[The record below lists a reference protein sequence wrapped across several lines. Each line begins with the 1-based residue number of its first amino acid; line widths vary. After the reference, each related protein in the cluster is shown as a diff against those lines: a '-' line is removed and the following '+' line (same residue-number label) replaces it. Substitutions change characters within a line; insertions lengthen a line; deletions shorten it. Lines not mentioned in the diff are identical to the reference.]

1 MAGRVTVGVDFIANF
16 DGSKLSSQFK
26 SAMNGFKVPKDLFD
40 VSSNIKQLQNALKTM
55 KLPSSMS
62 ASFTT
67 QFNSLEKE
75 LLHYQ
80 DLLNRPVKTRADVSA
95 LEKSSNKIHQLFN
108 NIITDIG
115 KINSTKIKSN
125 VDSSKLQ
132 EYQSRLKELKQEM
145 ASIGKE
151 GLSKAFSDTK
161 NIDFYGGI
169 SKSKKANDLKTSIE
183 NAVKV
188 GDIDTAKQKVL
199 ELEKVLNNLKAFK
212 GNRDGVSKFKDDLI
226 STLDSIKSKSSGAR
240 EGINEV
246 SGAIK
251 NLKQQGKLSVAEQLK
266 TITEGANV
274 SSEAVDKL
282 ASSYNNVA
290 QNTYSKVQ
298 QVSDL
303 KNQVQYFFG
312 LQNQVFLFR
321 RAVRDTIDTV
331 KELDA
336 SMTET
341 AVVTDFSV
349 SDMWAQLPE
358 YTAAANELGST
369 INDVYKANTLYFQ
382 QGLDSEQAMGLGI
395 ETLKMARIAGMDA
408 AKATDLMTAAL
419 RGFNMELNQTSAQR
433 VNDVYSKLA
442 AITASDTQEIGTA
455 VSKTASLASSAGMD
469 LEQTSALLAQ
479 VVETTREP
487 PETAGT
493 ALKTIIARFGEL
505 KELYTQGQLTGEDE
519 NGEEIVVNRVDKA
532 LQTAGIS
539 LKDFIAGNKG
549 LGEVFV
555 ELSKRWGGLSTAQQ
569 RYIATQAAGARQQS
583 RFIAMLQD
591 TERLQYLLDEAYSA
605 NGASAIQFEKTQES
619 VEAKTNKLKNAWDEF
634 TMGFMNE
641 KILKGGI
648 DAFRVGLS
656 AINDIIESIS
666 EKIKA
671 VFGDGIG
678 GIAKGALTFGTGFA
692 SLGIAGKAI
701 NSLLGG
707 LGGMITPGDS
717 FLKGLKGGFVGG
729 KDQEII
735 NAINSFHSDYSG
747 NVRAKGN
754 LSKTNEEYR
763 DFTRDNYVKK
773 NEELRGL
780 LKSGESRL
788 ASRYGETAFSTTTFD
803 AKKVMDSVSEVP
815 PFYQN
820 LLMKNNPGIARAME
834 RDFKE
839 GFSKLDLSDAEKA
852 LALKYQKGFK
862 EEFKKDEATFQ
873 DYIGKSFAPSK
884 AVESYGA
891 ELGGRIYKSSVK
903 SFVDKYGKEEA
914 SRKVKD
920 RAEQKG
926 IKRSKALNQLLDE
939 EALNKQV
946 QMKGVDNLA
955 QKFSKVG
962 SAVSSAGVS
971 VNQFGVSLQAMGFEK
986 AGAAAQRFGNI
997 IMGLGP
1003 AISSLGQIPEL
1014 FAKANPMALAF
1025 GGIATIA
1032 GAAVLGIKKYQSNV
1046 RKEAEDIQKNYERI
1060 SKSATENIDKI
1071 NSIKIDFSTLAKG
1084 VDEYGN
1090 NLTLNDT
1097 QYKDYIEDVEK
1108 LTQMAPELIKGYNA
1122 EGKAIIDKS
1131 KAIEI
1136 ATKAQEKNLAAAQE
1150 EYTRPE
1156 SMDTMI
1162 QGIQYEKKF
1171 KKHKTRVSGNAPTG
1185 QSMRGFGTKEN
1196 SLSGVFLTKEVDNLK
1211 EALKS
1216 ADIEIKNDQTKL
1228 INDLAGREISL
1239 YNPSP
1244 EDLKFIS
1251 EHSKDIQNKIE
1262 AANTDMTESQRKQ
1275 VNKSL
1280 SNLTKGW
1287 TDIQNEVQPLMQQTY
1302 QFLSSKGLDT
1312 ESGAIGKQFATGF
1325 KNGIESI
1332 SLKAVTEQWS
1342 GEKLQKVATDLGT
1355 RFSTLGGEG
1364 SRFSEILD
1372 EVKEKQEEFNNYA
1385 GDFGAVGKYKEEVR
1399 GLSDELRAM
1408 ASSMNDGTAAGAALA
1423 ESFNY
1428 QADQIDNY
1436 AKDTQYSLSSAL
1448 NTLEDEFESAKGAYD
1463 NFSESIKSGDYYTA
1477 AEGFNKMYDEVMD
1490 GIDDI
1495 GKGSQTFWKA
1505 AGEYLDQ
1512 GLLKERDLSKA
1523 KAQMKEIHSWFE
1535 QGEAGVNNWAASLRK
1550 DNVQKAL
1557 DKVGKGHIINID
1569 DQGNLKLNITQ
1580 DGDLEAVAK
1589 ATGASVNAFAAGL
1602 DKARQHVDIEFA
1614 DYKAMRAA
1622 IAQDK
1627 RSIFGEGSTT
1637 EKGKLYYKKDLFEAE
1652 AEQAYGWDQKEI
1664 KRKEKQLREKQNV
1677 DLIDL
1682 KEIRKNDSEQKK
1694 IFSEFTKAGNI
1705 SGKTSLTES
1714 VGALIEGG
1722 FTDPKELRDFLSDK
1736 RLYGEDLDQ
1745 KDVNNAIEEFNAN
1758 KEVSPVVSDIK
1769 SDTAGILSAVQSML
1783 VSNGIFSED
1792 AKNRYEKE
1800 FSSEKAQSFIDQY
1813 NKTKPGSEAQ
1823 AASYGEIK
1831 NEINRANSELSLLKE
1846 GKKEA
1851 KGANKERY
1859 EEAIKSLEG
1868 YTKKLTEA
1876 TSNFD
1881 EKENDVYKS
1890 IGEIFKG
1897 KDNGQLSSKD
1907 IDDQQTIRDNS
1918 LDFYKA
1924 LHNTD
1929 LSKGAASL
1937 QQLIGKFDLGETA
1950 AKDLRDA
1957 FVSINEADLENLTIG
1972 QLGTL
1977 LTNLGANSKEVEKLQ
1992 KKLLGLNQIDLTK
2005 LKKGIKDVTGGGKKA
2020 PTKKQVANANAIQ
2033 YVSKEGGTKESKKQ
2047 ASDYL
2052 KEQGITGKAA
2062 EKTIKLGVKLSKL
2075 KGEDKEK
2082 LQEEIDNTIKKGE
2095 KKGIK
2100 IPINGDT
2107 SNVNKDLKKTEK
2119 IKKKLKKG
2127 VNFLVS
2133 ALTGNADQKMDKTG
2147 KKKKKLKSPV
2157 DFAINAI
2164 DNASSTVD
2172 SALKSANQLDGKS
2185 FAFSIKASLAG
2196 ASAAALKLLGLKTG
2210 RRNDYSTST
2219 SLPSFDSAATGKGN
2233 KKIPKAKKGTFT
2245 SLTGE
2250 EGYEVAWF
2258 PSEERSTILG
2268 LGGPEIVDLPRDAVV
2283 YNHEQSKKIV
2293 KGNKKR
2299 PELGSMANRDKNIAQ
2314 ADLGKM
2320 GLPSGGGKRRR
2331 NSGSS
2336 SGTNSGTNSGNNKG
2350 NKKSNSKNKGKFEDV
2365 LTVWQK
2371 ISGKVSVWWDNTL
2384 RKVEAAT
2391 RRFTKAYD
2399 KFTKYISSP
2408 VATASDALKR
2418 AADAAKKGAQAVSF
2432 NIDAYKRADSE
2443 LKEFDLGKKT
2453 KNQTDINK
2461 FIKLK
2466 NKKKK
2471 SKKDK
2476 KTYNSLKKKL
2486 KKKGFINKKG
2496 KLTKKGKRARQVGEN
2511 WQTISY
2517 ERKGTTYQGKG
2528 KKGKKYAKMYA
2539 NFKRGK
2545 KKSKNRKALKKAG
2558 IINKKGKLTKKGKG
2572 LIKTKKVSKTKNEK
2586 VDFSKYVKFDKQSG
2600 SYVLDEKAINKL
2612 AKKKK
2617 NKKKAEAIREK
2628 ANEYIEDKQSKR
2640 NEAEDNLQEIRE
2652 QFQSTGDE
2660 IYETFYSWK
2669 KELDEIQIISK
2680 AIANTQTKINIAS
2693 SKTDHILN
2701 NLLVGFT
2708 KDISKSATDLI
2719 ETYAK
2724 NQALLDTKIYQ
2735 AQQSRAAIREKEEKD
2750 YSTSDEQKAV
2760 DAATAEYNRITKELG
2775 NINTKS
2781 LTTEELEKIA
2791 ADQSFL
2797 EKIITQQT
2805 ALRKKEAAESEL
2817 KIQKAV
2823 KAIAQRSQGT
2833 NEEYVYKIDLN
2844 KLESLGKSGDYTVD
2858 QLQEIESRI
2867 NGLMDSSSD
2876 YLSTLSDE
2884 ESAQNEKLDF
2894 LVKIRQ
2900 ELSDSS
2906 QTLAQALIDRDQRQI
2921 DKLTK
2926 INDTIKNQTSKI
2938 LDDVKKSLDQKRQQE
2953 NNQKTEK
2960 DISDKQRRLAYL
2972 QNDTAGGHQV
2982 EIAQLRK
2989 EIEDS
2994 QKNYQQSI
3002 EDQTLQNI
3010 QTQNEKAAE
3019 QRERQISLLQT
3030 QLEYNKEI
3038 KLYAQEVDKMIKA
3051 SYSTEETEE
3060 KAAEKKAALDK
3071 MTELFKESLLD
3082 GKQQTDI
3089 TTKTAEGT
3097 AGQEVTKLAA
3107 DAAAVYDPNYKK
3119 QVEQQAAEEKQKA
3132 DAAAAAKAAED
3143 KAKTDKTIQT
3153 AAAAAAQAAIDAVTK
3168 AQAEEKAKAE
3178 ADRQRAAA
3186 EAAERQRA
3194 AEAAKRDK
3202 VLNTI
3207 AMLKSYN
3214 PKNPTNV
3221 AKNPGVQ
3228 ALLKKQAGKKVA
3240 VGSYD
3245 GRIDKDGN
3253 IVWHK
3258 GNGDIAKFHPD
3269 TGKVETI
3276 KYNES
3281 AFLKHAGLTKSGN
3294 KYKQTNTPG
3303 WPNTWEE
3310 VIEAL
3315 KKKGVKLY
3323 KDYKQAGGYASFK
3336 TGGLANYTG
3345 PAWLDG
3351 TKTKPELVLNA
3362 QDTRNFIALKDTL
3375 SSLQGRSFT
3384 NQSNGDLNFDIDINV
3399 EKIDNDY
3406 DVKKVAS
3413 MVKQEIVKSANYRN
3427 VNIVRNMK

>member
-1 MAGRVTVGVDFIANF
+1 MAGRVTVGIDFIANF

-80 DLLNRPVKTRADVSA
+80 DLLNRPVKTKADVSA

-212 GNRDGVSKFKDDLI
+212 GNRDGVTKFKDDLI
-226 STLDSIKSKSSGAR
+226 STLDSIESKSSGAR

-321 RAVRDTIDTV
+321 RAVRDTINTV

-539 LKDFIAGNKG
+539 LKEFVAGNKG

-555 ELSKRWGGLSTAQQ
+555 ELSKKWGGLSTAQQ

-666 EKIKA
+666 EKVKF

-692 SLGIAGKAI
+692 SLGVAGKAI

-763 DFTRDNYVKK
+763 DFTRDDYINK
-773 NEELRGL
+773 NKELRGL
-780 LKSGESRL
+780 LKKEPKIKSKGVGVDSI
-788 ASRYGETAFSTTTFD
+788 TTFNT
-803 AKKVMDSVSEVP
+803 KEMMDSVNKVP

-820 LLMKNNPGIARAME
+820 LLMKNNPGIAQAME

-852 LALKYQKGFK
+852 LASEHQKGFK
-862 EEFKKDEATFQ
+862 EQFKKGEATFQ

-884 AVESYGA
+884 AVENYGA

-914 SRKVKD
+914 SKKVKD
-920 RAEQKG
+920 LAEQKG

-1003 AISSLGQIPEL
+1003 AINSLGQIPEL

-1136 ATKAQEKNLAAAQE
+1136 ATKAQEKNLETAQK
-1150 EYTRPE
+1150 EYTSPE

-1171 KKHKTRVSGNAPTG
+1171 KKHKTKVSGNAPIG
-1185 QSMRGFGTKEN
+1185 QSMRGFGTKED
-1196 SLSGVFLTKEVDNLK
+1196 SSAGVFLTKEVDGLRN
-1211 EALKS
+1211 ALKA
-1216 ADIEIKNDQTKL
+1216 ADVEIKNNQTKL

-1251 EHSKDIQNKIE
+1251 EHSRDIQNKIE

-1275 VNKSL
+1275 INKSF

-1372 EVKEKQEEFNNYA
+1372 EVKEKQEEFGNYA
-1385 GDFGAVGKYKEEVR
+1385 GDFGAVEKYKEEVR
-1399 GLSDELRAM
+1399 GLSDELRGM
-1408 ASSMNDGTAAGAALA
+1408 ALSMNDGSVAGSALA

-1428 QADQIDNY
+1428 QADQIDSY
-1436 AKDTQYSLSSAL
+1436 ATEMQYSLSSAL
-1448 NTLEDEFESAKGAYD
+1448 NTLEDEFESAKGVYD
-1463 NFSESIKSGDYYTA
+1463 NFTESIKSGDYYTA

-1490 GIDDI
+1490 GVDNI

-1505 AGEYLDQ
+1505 AAEYVDQ
-1512 GLLKERDLSKA
+1512 GLVKERNLSKT
-1523 KAQMKEIHSWFE
+1523 KAQMKEVHSWFE
-1535 QGEAGVNNWAASLRK
+1535 EGEAGVNNFAASLRK
-1550 DNVQKAL
+1550 DSVQKAL
-1557 DKVGKGHIINID
+1557 DKAGRGHIIDIGED
-1569 DQGNLKLNITQ
+1569 GNLSLNVTK
-1580 DGDLEAVAK
+1580 DGDLEALAK
-1589 ATGASVNAFAAGL
+1589 ALGTSVNGLSAAL
-1602 DKARQHVDIEFA
+1602 DKSRQFIDLDIA
-1614 DYKAMRAA
+1614 DYKSMRAA
-1622 IAQDK
+1622 IAQDE
-1627 RSIFGEGSTT
+1627 RTLFGEGSTT

-1652 AEQAYGWDQKEI
+1652 AEQAYGGDTKKIKEAERNL
-1664 KRKEKQLREKQNV
+1664 KNV

-1682 KEIRKNDSEQKK
+1682 KEIRKNNQEQRK
-1694 IFSEFTKAGNI
+1694 IFSEFTKAANI
-1705 SGKTSLTES
+1705 SNKTSLTES
-1714 VGALIEGG
+1714 VGALTKMG
-1722 FTDPKELRDFLSDK
+1722 FTDPKEIKDFLSDK

-1745 KDVNNAIEEFNAN
+1745 KEINSAIEEFNAN
-1758 KEVSPVVSDIK
+1758 KDVPPLVSDIK
-1769 SDTAGILSAVQSML
+1769 SDTAGILSAAQSML

-1792 AKNRYEKE
+1792 AKDRYEKE
-1800 FSSEKAQSFIDQY
+1800 FSPEKAQSFIDQY

-1876 TSNFD
+1876 TSNFN

-1897 KDNGQLSSKD
+1897 KEDRQLSTKD
-1907 IDDQQTIRDNS
+1907 VADQQTIKNNS

-1957 FVSINEADLENLTIG
+1957 FVSINEADLENLTVG

-1992 KKLLGLNQIDLTK
+1992 EKLLGLNQIDLTK

-2062 EKTIKLGVKLSKL
+2062 KKTIELGIKLSKL

-2258 PSEERSTILG
+2258 PSQERSTILG

-2283 YNHEQSKKIV
+2283 YNHDQSKKIV

-2299 PELGSMANRDKNIAQ
+2299 PELGSMAYSNGVTNTAKS
-2314 ADLGKM
+2314 DLGKM
-2320 GLPSGGGKRRR
+2320 GLPSGGGGGKRR
-2331 NSGSS
+2331 NSRGS

-2408 VATASDALKR
+2408 VATASDALKN

-2486 KKKGFINKKG
+2486 KKKGLVNKKG

-2511 WQTISY
+2511 WQSISY

-2572 LIKTKKVSKTKNEK
+2572 LVKTKKVSKTKNEK
-2586 VDFSKYVKFDKQSG
+2586 VDFSKYVKLDKQSG
-2600 SYVLDEKAINKL
+2600 SYVLDEKAINKV
-2612 AKKKK
+2612 AKK
-2617 NKKKAEAIREK
+2617 NKKKAEAIRDK

-2652 QFQSTGDE
+2652 QFQSAGDE
-2660 IYETFYSWK
+2660 IYENFYNWK

-2680 AIANTQTKINIAS
+2680 AIANTQTKISIAS

-2724 NQALLDTKIYQ
+2724 NEALLDTKIYQ
-2735 AQQSRAAIREKEEKD
+2735 SQQNRAAIRKKEEED
-2750 YSTSDEQKAV
+2750 YSISDEQKAV
-2760 DAATAEYNRITKELG
+2760 DDANAEYNRITKELG

-2781 LTTEELEKIA
+2781 LTTEELEKMA

-2797 EKIITQQT
+2797 EKITAQQT

-2823 KAIAQRSQGT
+2823 KAIAQRDQGT

-2876 YLSTLSDE
+2876 YLSALSDE

-2938 LDDVKKSLDQKRQQE
+2938 LDNVKKSLDQKRQQE

-3038 KLYAQEVDKMIKA
+3038 HFYAQEVDKMITA
-3051 SYSTEETEE
+3051 SYSTNET
-3060 KAAEKKAALDK
+3060 EKKAALDRMK
-3071 MTELFKESLLD
+3071 ELLNESLLD
-3082 GKQQTDI
+3082 GKQQTKI
-3089 TTKTAEGT
+3089 TKEVTEGT
-3097 AGQEVTKLAA
+3097 ANQETTKLAA
-3107 DAAAVYDPNYKK
+3107 NAAAVYDPNYGKK
-3119 QVEQQAAEEKQKA
+3119 VEQQTAQEKQNTNTVANTTPTAKPLTANNVIFQGSLQDLSKLPVSKPVTPSASASAKPATPTSRQQALSVKEALKKA
-3132 DAAAAAKAAED
+3132 
-3143 KAKTDKTIQT
+3143 
-3153 AAAAAAQAAIDAVTK
+3153 
-3168 AQAEEKAKAE
+3168 
-3178 ADRQRAAA
+3178 
-3186 EAAERQRA
+3186 
-3194 AEAAKRDK
+3194 
-3202 VLNTI
+3202 
-3207 AMLKSYN
+3207 S
-3214 PKNPTNV
+3214 PTNPSNIG
-3221 AKNPGVQ
+3221 KFPGAQ
-3228 ALLKKQAGKKVA
+3228 SLMKMFAGFKLA
-3240 VGSYD
+3240 VGGYD
-3245 GRIDKDGN
+3245 GRIDSTGAV
-3253 IVWHK
+3253 VWHK
-3258 GNGDIAKFHPD
+3258 GNGNLAKYYPD
-3269 TGKVETI
+3269 TGKIENI
-3276 KYNES
+3276 KYNQND
-3281 AFLKHAGLTKSGN
+3281 FLKHAGLTKIGSGRN
-3294 KYKQTNTPG
+3294 KGKYSKTNAPG

-3315 KKKGVKLY
+3315 KEKGVKLL
-3323 KDYKQAGGYASFK
+3323 KDYKQSRGYASFK

>member
-26 SAMNGFKVPKDLFD
+26 SAMSGFKVPKDLFD

-108 NIITDIG
+108 NIIIDIG

-212 GNRDGVSKFKDDLI
+212 GNKDGVTKFRDDLI

-532 LQTAGIS
+532 LQTAGIN
-539 LKDFIAGNKG
+539 LKEFVAGNKG

-555 ELSKRWGGLSTAQQ
+555 ELSKRWDGLSTAQQ

-656 AINDIIESIS
+656 AINDIIEGIS

-788 ASRYGETAFSTTTFD
+788 ASRYGETAFSATTFD

-891 ELGGRIYKSSVK
+891 ELGGRIYESSVK

-914 SRKVKD
+914 SKKVKD

-1216 ADIEIKNDQTKL
+1216 ADVEIKNNQTKL

-1251 EHSKDIQNKIE
+1251 EHSRDIQNKIE

-1312 ESGAIGKQFATGF
+1312 ESGAIGEQFATGF

-1385 GDFGAVGKYKEEVR
+1385 GDFGAVEKYKEEVR

-1436 AKDTQYSLSSAL
+1436 AKETQYSLSDAL
-1448 NTLEDEFESAKGAYD
+1448 NTLEDDFESAKGTYD
-1463 NFSESIKSGDYYTA
+1463 NFSEAIKNGDYYTA
-1477 AEGFNKMYDEVMD
+1477 AEGFSKIYDEVMD
-1490 GIDDI
+1490 GVDDI

-1505 AGEYLDQ
+1505 AAEYVDQ
-1512 GLLKERDLSKA
+1512 GLVKERDLSKT
-1523 KAQMKEIHSWFE
+1523 KAQMKEVHSWFE
-1535 QGEAGVNNWAASLRK
+1535 EGEAGVNNFAASLRK
-1550 DNVQKAL
+1550 DSVQKAL
-1557 DKVGKGHIINID
+1557 DKAGRGHIVDIGED
-1569 DQGNLKLNITQ
+1569 GNLSLKFTK
-1580 DGDLEAVAK
+1580 DGDLEALAK
-1589 ATGASVNAFAAGL
+1589 ALGTSVNGLSAAL
-1602 DKARQHVDIEFA
+1602 DKSRQFIDLDIA
-1614 DYKAMRAA
+1614 DYKSMRAA
-1622 IAQDK
+1622 IAQDE
-1627 RSIFGEGSTT
+1627 RTLFGEGSTT

-1652 AEQAYGWDQKEI
+1652 AEQAYGGDTKKIKEAEHNL
-1664 KRKEKQLREKQNV
+1664 KNV

-1682 KEIRKNDSEQKK
+1682 KEIRKNNQEQRK
-1694 IFSEFTKAGNI
+1694 IFSEFTKAANI
-1705 SGKTSLTES
+1705 SDKTSLTES
-1714 VGALIEGG
+1714 VGALTKMG
-1722 FTDPKELRDFLSDK
+1722 FTDPKEIKDFLSDK

-1745 KDVNNAIEEFNAN
+1745 KEVNSAIEEFNAN
-1758 KEVSPVVSDIK
+1758 KDVPPVVSDIK

-1937 QQLIGKFDLGETA
+1937 QQLIGKFDLGKTA

-1957 FVSINEADLENLTIG
+1957 FVSINEANLENLTVG

-1977 LTNLGANSKEVEKLQ
+1977 LTTLGADSKEVEKLQ

-2033 YVSKEGGTKESKKQ
+2033 YISNEGGTKESKKQ

-2283 YNHEQSKKIV
+2283 YNHDQSKKIV

-2299 PELGSMANRDKNIAQ
+2299 PELGSMANKKGGERLNGVF
-2314 ADLGKM
+2314 GKR
-2320 GLPSGGGKRRR
+2320 GLSSGGSKRG
-2331 NSGSS
+2331 NSGG
-2336 SGTNSGTNSGNNKG
+2336 SGDTNSGTNSGNNKG

-2365 LTVWQK
+2365 LTVWK
-2371 ISGKVSVWWDNTL
+2371 KLSGKVSVWWDNTL

-2486 KKKGFINKKG
+2486 KKKGLVNKKG

-2511 WQTISY
+2511 WQSISY

-2572 LIKTKKVSKTKNEK
+2572 LVKTKKVSKTKNEK
-2586 VDFSKYVKFDKQSG
+2586 VDFSKYVKLDKQSG
-2600 SYVLDEKAINKL
+2600 SYVLDEKAINKV
-2612 AKKKK
+2612 AKK

-2652 QFQSTGDE
+2652 QFQSAGDE
-2660 IYETFYSWK
+2660 IYENFYNWK

-2680 AIANTQTKINIAS
+2680 AIANTQTKISIAS

-2724 NQALLDTKIYQ
+2724 NEALLDTKIYQ
-2735 AQQSRAAIREKEEKD
+2735 SQQNRVAIRKKEEED

-2760 DAATAEYNRITKELG
+2760 DAAAAEYNRITKELG

-2781 LTTEELEKIA
+2781 LTTEELEKMA

-2797 EKIITQQT
+2797 EKLTAQQT

-2876 YLSTLSDE
+2876 YLSALSDE

-2938 LDDVKKSLDQKRQQE
+2938 LDNVKKSLDQKRQQE

-3038 KLYAQEVDKMIKA
+3038 HFYAQEVDKMITA
-3051 SYSTEETEE
+3051 SYSTKEE
-3060 KAAEKKAALDK
+3060 EKKAALDRIE
-3071 MTELFKESLLD
+3071 ELLRESLLE
-3082 GKQQTDI
+3082 GKQQTKI
-3089 TTKTAEGT
+3089 TKEVTEGT
-3097 AGQEVTKLAA
+3097 ANQETTKLTGN
-3107 DAAAVYDPNYKK
+3107 AAAVYDPNYSQK
-3119 QVEQQAAEEKQKA
+3119 VAQQAVQEKQNTNTVANTTPTANPLTAVNEIFQGSIQDLSKLPVSKPVTPSANASAKPATSTPRQQAQSVKA
-3132 DAAAAAKAAED
+3132 
-3143 KAKTDKTIQT
+3143 
-3153 AAAAAAQAAIDAVTK
+3153 
-3168 AQAEEKAKAE
+3168 
-3178 ADRQRAAA
+3178 
-3186 EAAERQRA
+3186 
-3194 AEAAKRDK
+3194 
-3202 VLNTI
+3202 
-3207 AMLKSYN
+3207 
-3214 PKNPTNV
+3214 
-3221 AKNPGVQ
+3221 
-3228 ALLKKQAGKKVA
+3228 ALLKASPTNPSNIGKFPGAQSEMKKYAGFQLA
-3240 VGSYD
+3240 IGNYD
-3245 GRIDKDGN
+3245 GRIDSTGAV
-3253 IVWHK
+3253 VWHK
-3258 GNGDIAKFHPD
+3258 GNGNLAKYYPD
-3269 TGKVETI
+3269 TGKIENI
-3276 KYNES
+3276 KYNQS
-3281 AFLKHAGLTKSGN
+3281 DFLKHAGLTKIGSGRN
-3294 KYKQTNTPG
+3294 KGKYSKTNAPG

-3315 KKKGVKLY
+3315 KKKGVELY

>member
-55 KLPSSMS
+55 KLPPSMS

-212 GNRDGVSKFKDDLI
+212 GNRDGVTKFKDDLI
-226 STLDSIKSKSSGAR
+226 STLDSIESKSSGAR

-274 SSEAVDKL
+274 SSEAIDKL

-321 RAVRDTIDTV
+321 RAVRDTINTV

-469 LEQTSALLAQ
+469 LEETSALLAQ

-539 LKDFIAGNKG
+539 LKEFVAGNKG

-555 ELSKRWGGLSTAQQ
+555 ELSKKWGGLSTAQQ

-641 KILKGGI
+641 KVLKGGI

-666 EKIKA
+666 EKIKS

-678 GIAKGALTFGTGFA
+678 GLAKGALTFGTGFA
-692 SLGIAGKAI
+692 SLGVAGKAV

-717 FLKGLKGGFVGG
+717 FLKGLKSGFVGG

-747 NVRAKGN
+747 NIRAKGN

-763 DFTRDNYVKK
+763 DFTKDDYVNK
-773 NEELRGL
+773 NKELRGL
-780 LKSGESRL
+780 LKKEPKIKSKGVGVDSI
-788 ASRYGETAFSTTTFD
+788 TTFNT
-803 AKKVMDSVSEVP
+803 KKMMDSVNKVP

-820 LLMKNNPGIARAME
+820 LLMKNNPGIAQAME

-839 GFSKLDLSDAEKA
+839 GFSKLNLSDAEKA
-852 LALKYQKGFK
+852 LALKHQKGFK
-862 EEFKKDEATFQ
+862 EQFKKGETTFQ

-884 AVESYGA
+884 AVENYGA
-891 ELGGRIYKSSVK
+891 ELGERIYRSSAK
-903 SFVDKYGKEEA
+903 SFVNKYGLGEA
-914 SRKVKD
+914 AKKVKAY
-920 RAEQKG
+920 AEREG
-926 IKRSKALNQLLDE
+926 IGRHEALGRLLDE

-946 QMKGVDNLA
+946 QFKGADNLV
-955 QKFSKVG
+955 QKFSAVG

-1003 AISSLGQIPEL
+1003 AINSLGQIPEL

-1136 ATKAQEKNLAAAQE
+1136 ATKAQEKNLETAQK
-1150 EYTRPE
+1150 EYTSTE

-1171 KKHKTRVSGNAPTG
+1171 KKHKTKVSGNAPIG
-1185 QSMRGFGTKEN
+1185 QSMRGFGTKED
-1196 SLSGVFLTKEVDNLK
+1196 SSAGVFLTKEVDGLRN
-1211 EALKS
+1211 ALKA
-1216 ADIEIKNDQTKL
+1216 ADVEIKNNQTKL

-1262 AANTDMTESQRKQ
+1262 AANMDMTESQRKQ

-1280 SNLTKGW
+1280 TNLTKGW
-1287 TDIQNEVQPLMQQTY
+1287 TDIQNEIQPLMQQTY
-1302 QFLSSKGLDT
+1302 QYLSREGFDI
-1312 ESGAIGKQFATGF
+1312 ESGRIGEQFATAF
-1325 KNGIESI
+1325 KTGIEGI
-1332 SLKAVTEQWS
+1332 SLRAVTEQWS
-1342 GEKLQKVATDLGT
+1342 GEQLQQVAKDLGT
-1355 RFSTLGGEG
+1355 RFSTLTGKG
-1364 SRFSEILD
+1364 SQYADIM
-1372 EVKEKQEEFNNYA
+1372 KQVNEEQKNYVNYA
-1385 GDFGAVGKYKEEVR
+1385 GDIGAVDTYQSKVADLSNQLR
-1399 GLSDELRAM
+1399 GLAT
-1408 ASSMNDGTAAGAALA
+1408 SMNDGTEAGKALA

-1436 AKDTQYSLSSAL
+1436 AKETQYSLSSAL
-1448 NTLEDEFESAKGAYD
+1448 NTMEDDFESAKGVYD
-1463 NFSESIKSGDYYTA
+1463 SFSEAIKSGDYYTA

-1490 GIDDI
+1490 GVDDI

-1505 AGEYLDQ
+1505 AADYVDQ
-1512 GLLKERDLSKA
+1512 GLLKKRDLSRT
-1523 KAQMKEIHSWFE
+1523 KAQMKEVHSWFE
-1535 QGEAGVNNWAASLRK
+1535 EGTAGVNNFAASLRK
-1550 DNVQKAL
+1550 QDVQKTLEKA
-1557 DKVGKGHIINID
+1557 GRGHIINVD
-1569 DQGNLKLNITQ
+1569 KQGNLKLNVTQ
-1580 DGDLEAVAK
+1580 DGDLEALAR
-1589 ATGASVNAFAAGL
+1589 ALGTSVDALSAAI
-1602 DKARQHVDIEFA
+1602 DKSRQFVDIKTG
-1614 DYKAMRAA
+1614 DYEAARAA
-1622 IAQDK
+1622 IAQDERAFK
-1627 RSIFGEGSTT
+1627 TDGATT
-1637 EKGKLYYKKDLFEAE
+1637 KKGLIYYKEDLYRAE
-1652 AEQAYGWDQKEI
+1652 SEQANGGDEKAVAADI
-1664 KRKEKQLREKQNV
+1664 KGIEEKQVK
-1677 DLIDL
+1677 LIDL
-1682 KEIRKNDSEQKK
+1682 NKITSKKQSELFSNFVQDTGINRK
-1694 IFSEFTKAGNI
+1694 T
-1705 SGKTSLTES
+1705 
-1714 VGALIEGG
+1714 
-1722 FTDPKELRDFLSDK
+1722 PLSDSVSTLMDMGFVEK
-1736 RLYGEDLDQ
+1736 DELTKFLQDDRLYGKGLEEPEIDKAIDEY
-1745 KDVNNAIEEFNAN
+1745 NAT
-1758 KEVSPVVSDIK
+1758 KEVPSTITDIK
-1769 SDTAGILSAVQSML
+1769 SDTAGILSAAQAML
-1783 VSNGIFSED
+1783 VDSGTMSDELRNKYSE
-1792 AKNRYEKE
+1792 E
-1800 FSSEKAQSFIDQY
+1800 FSSENADKFVQDLKKANNDKDKARAYEDIKREQ
-1813 NKTKPGSEAQ
+1813 ERAQ
-1823 AASYGEIK
+1823 GEIDAKKKQRENAKTEKDRK
-1831 NEINRANSELSLLKE
+1831 NFDAV
-1846 GKKEA
+1846 
-1851 KGANKERY
+1851 
-1859 EEAIKSLEG
+1859 IKNLEG
-1868 YTKKLTEA
+1868 YKNRLEEGSSGFNKQGNEVYKTINGFLNEKGSNLKTTEKN
-1876 TSNFD
+1876 SI
-1881 EKENDVYKS
+1881 KEN
-1890 IGEIFKG
+1890 
-1897 KDNGQLSSKD
+1897 
-1907 IDDQQTIRDNS
+1907 S
-1918 LDFYKA
+1918 LEFYDAFNTRNLEKA
-1924 LHNTD
+1924 
-1929 LSKGAASL
+1929 SGSL
-1937 QQLIGKFDLGETA
+1937 QQLIGKYNLSTDA
-1950 AKDLRDA
+1950 AKALRQEFVQLRGTDL
-1957 FVSINEADLENLTIG
+1957 N
-1972 QLGTL
+1972 
-1977 LTNLGANSKEVEKLQ
+1977 K
-1992 KKLLGLNQIDLTK
+1992 LTK
-2005 LKKGIKDVTGGGKKA
+2005 TQFNSLLMQMGASKKEANQLRTSLSSLDSVKLSNIQNQVKKITGGAGKKA
-2020 PTKKQVANANAIQ
+2020 PTKKQVANANALQ
-2033 YVSKEGGTKESKKQ
+2033 YVSKQDGSKESQKQTTNYLKKQ
-2047 ASDYL
+2047 GFD
-2052 KEQGITGKAA
+2052 K
-2062 EKTIKLGVKLSKL
+2062 KTINKTIALGVKISKL

-2082 LQEEIDNTIKKGE
+2082 VQEELDNVIKKGE
-2095 KKGIK
+2095 KNGIN
-2100 IPINGDT
+2100 IPVKADT
-2107 SNVNKDLKKTEK
+2107 SKADKKISNTE
-2119 IKKKLKKG
+2119 
-2127 VNFLVS
+2127 
-2133 ALTGNADQKMDKTG
+2133 
-2147 KKKKKLKSPV
+2147 KKKKK
-2157 DFAINAI
+2157 
-2164 DNASSTVD
+2164 ASKKATIPF
-2172 SALKSANQLDGKS
+2172 SANVSD
-2185 FAFSIKASLAG
+2185 A
-2196 ASAAALKLLGLKTG
+2196 
-2210 RRNDYSTST
+2210 
-2219 SLPSFDSAATGKGN
+2219 N
-2233 KKIPKAKKGTFT
+2233 KKIKDTEKKKDKLKLPASFSINAHDNATGVISSIRSSISSFINDFVKNPIQATVNVVEKIVGGGGKSKGKSKKGGKKWTGTRNTLPVNPSLSFNSAAEGQNNKAAKKINKNARPT
-2245 SLTGE
+2245 LTGE
-2250 EGYEVAWF
+2250 KGYEVAWF
-2258 PSEERSTILG
+2258 PSQERSTILG
-2268 LGGPEIVDLPRDAVV
+2268 LNGPEFINLPRDAVV
-2283 YNHEQSKKIV
+2283 YNHDQSKKIV

-2299 PELGSMANRDKNIAQ
+2299 PELGSMAKTKGDERAVGPFGQ
-2314 ADLGKM
+2314 M

-2331 NSGSS
+2331 NSGG
-2336 SGTNSGTNSGNNKG
+2336 SGDTNSGTNSGNNKG

-2365 LTVWQK
+2365 LTIWQK

-2408 VATASDALKR
+2408 VATASSALKN

-2511 WQTISY
+2511 WQSISY

-2586 VDFSKYVKFDKQSG
+2586 VDFSKYVKLDKQSG
-2600 SYVLDEKAINKL
+2600 SYVLDEKAINKV
-2612 AKKKK
+2612 AKK
-2617 NKKKAEAIREK
+2617 NKNKAEAIREK

-2652 QFQSTGDE
+2652 QFQSAGDE

-2680 AIANTQTKINIAS
+2680 AIANTQTKISIAS

-2724 NQALLDTKIYQ
+2724 NEALLDTKIYQ
-2735 AQQSRAAIREKEEKD
+2735 SQQNRAAIRKKEEED

-2760 DAATAEYNRITKELG
+2760 DAAAAEYNRITKELG

-2781 LTTEELEKIA
+2781 LTTEELEKMA

-2797 EKIITQQT
+2797 EKLTAQQT

-2817 KIQKAV
+2817 KIQEAV
-2823 KAIAQRSQGT
+2823 KAIVQRDEGT

-2876 YLSTLSDE
+2876 YLSALSDE

-2938 LDDVKKSLDQKRQQE
+2938 LDNVKKSLDQKRQQE

-3038 KLYAQEVDKMIKA
+3038 HFYAQEVDKMITA
-3051 SYSTEETEE
+3051 SYSTNET
-3060 KAAEKKAALDK
+3060 EKKAALDK
-3071 MTELFKESLLD
+3071 MKELLNESLLD
-3082 GKQQTDI
+3082 GKQQTKI
-3089 TTKTAEGT
+3089 TKEVTEETAN
-3097 AGQEVTKLAA
+3097 QETTKLAA
-3107 DAAAVYDPNYKK
+3107 DAAAVYDPNYGKK
-3119 QVEQQAAEEKQKA
+3119 VEQQTVQEKQNTNTVTNTIPTAKPLTTLSTSKTVTPTA
-3132 DAAAAAKAAED
+3132 SAKPASPTPQQQAQSVKAALK
-3143 KAKTDKTIQT
+3143 KA
-3153 AAAAAAQAAIDAVTK
+3153 
-3168 AQAEEKAKAE
+3168 
-3178 ADRQRAAA
+3178 
-3186 EAAERQRA
+3186 
-3194 AEAAKRDK
+3194 
-3202 VLNTI
+3202 
-3207 AMLKSYN
+3207 
-3214 PKNPTNV
+3214 NPTNPSNIGKFAGAQSV
-3221 AKNPGVQ
+3221 MKKYAG
-3228 ALLKKQAGKKVA
+3228 LKLA
-3240 VGSYD
+3240 VGGYD
-3245 GRIDKDGN
+3245 ARIDSTGAV
-3253 IVWHK
+3253 VWHK
-3258 GNGDIAKFHPD
+3258 GNGNLAKYYPD
-3269 TGKVETI
+3269 TGKIENI
-3276 KYNES
+3276 KYNQND
-3281 AFLKHAGLTKSGN
+3281 FLKHAGLTKIGSGRN
-3294 KYKQTNTPG
+3294 KGKYAQTKNPG
-3303 WPNTWEE
+3303 WPNTWPE
-3310 VIEAL
+3310 VLEAL
-3315 KKKGVKLY
+3315 KKKGIKL
-3323 KDYKQAGGYASFK
+3323 AGTIWEISSYASFK

-3362 QDTRNFIALKDTL
+3362 QDTRNFIALRDTL

>member
-55 KLPSSMS
+55 KLPSDMS

-80 DLLNRPVKTRADVSA
+80 DLLNRPVKTKADVSA

-212 GNRDGVSKFKDDLI
+212 GNRDGVTKFKDDLI

-382 QGLDSEQAMGLGI
+382 QGLDSEQAMGLGV

-505 KELYTQGQLTGEDE
+505 KELFTQGQLTGEDE

-532 LQTAGIS
+532 LQTAGID
-539 LKDFIAGNKG
+539 LKEFVAGNKG

-666 EKIKA
+666 EKVKI

-692 SLGIAGKAI
+692 SLGVAGKAI

-707 LGGMITPGDS
+707 FGGMITPGDS

-747 NVRAKGN
+747 NVRAKDN

-763 DFTRDNYVKK
+763 DFTRDDYVNK
-773 NEELRGL
+773 NKELRGL
-780 LKSGESRL
+780 LKSDPRL

-803 AKKVMDSVSEVP
+803 AKKVMDSVNEVP

-839 GFSKLDLSDAEKA
+839 GFSKLNLSDAEKA
-852 LALKYQKGFK
+852 LASKHQKGFK
-862 EEFKKDEATFQ
+862 EEFKKGEATFQ

-884 AVESYGA
+884 AVKSYGA

-903 SFVDKYGKEEA
+903 NFVDKYGKEEA
-914 SRKVKD
+914 SKKVKD
-920 RAEQKG
+920 LAEQKG
-926 IKRSKALNQLLDE
+926 IKRSDALNQLLDE

-946 QMKGVDNLA
+946 RMKGVDTFA
-955 QKFSKVG
+955 QKISTIG

-971 VNQFGVSLQAMGFEK
+971 VNQFGVSLQAMGFDK

-1003 AISSLGQIPEL
+1003 AINSLGQIPEL

-1150 EYTRPE
+1150 EYTSTE

-1171 KKHKTRVSGNAPTG
+1171 KKHKTKVSGNAPTG

-1196 SLSGVFLTKEVDNLK
+1196 SLSGVFLTNEVDKLK

-1216 ADIEIKNDQTKL
+1216 ADIEIKNNQTKL

-1262 AANTDMTESQRKQ
+1262 AANMDMTESQRKQ

-1312 ESGAIGKQFATGF
+1312 ESGAIGEQFATGF
-1325 KNGIESI
+1325 RNGIESI

-1477 AEGFNKMYDEVMD
+1477 AEGFNKIYDEVMD

-1512 GLLKERDLSKA
+1512 GLVKERDLSKA

-1550 DNVQKAL
+1550 DSVQKAL
-1557 DKVGKGHIINID
+1557 DKVGKGHIVNID

-1627 RSIFGEGSTT
+1627 RTLFGEGSTT

-1745 KDVNNAIEEFNAN
+1745 KDVNSAIEEFNAN

-1792 AKNRYEKE
+1792 AKDRYEKE

-1937 QQLIGKFDLGETA
+1937 QQLIGKFDLGKTA

-1957 FVSINEADLENLTIG
+1957 FVSINEANLENLTVG

-1977 LTNLGANSKEVEKLQ
+1977 LTTLGADSKEVEKLQ
-1992 KKLLGLNQIDLTK
+1992 EKLLGLNQIDLTK

-2082 LQEEIDNTIKKGE
+2082 LKEEIDNTIKKGQ
-2095 KKGIK
+2095 KNGIN
-2100 IPINGDT
+2100 IPIKGDT

-2119 IKKKLKKG
+2119 IKKKFKKG

-2219 SLPSFDSAATGKGN
+2219 SLPSFGSAATGKGN

-2258 PSEERSTILG
+2258 PSQERSTILG

-2283 YNHEQSKKIV
+2283 YNHDQSKKIV

-2299 PELGSMANRDKNIAQ
+2299 PELGSMAYSDGVTNTAKS
-2314 ADLGKM
+2314 DLGKM
-2320 GLPSGGGKRRR
+2320 GLPSGGGGKRR
-2331 NSGSS
+2331 NSRGS

-2365 LTVWQK
+2365 LTVWK
-2371 ISGKVSVWWDNTL
+2371 KLSGKVSVWWDNTL

-2408 VATASDALKR
+2408 VATASSALKN

-2660 IYETFYSWK
+2660 IYETFYNWK

-2680 AIANTQTKINIAS
+2680 AIANTQTKISIAS

-2708 KDISKSATDLI
+2708 KDIGKSATDLI

-2724 NQALLDTKIYQ
+2724 NEALLDTKIYQ
-2735 AQQSRAAIREKEEKD
+2735 AQQSRAAIREKEEKN

-2760 DAATAEYNRITKELG
+2760 DDAKAEYDRITKELG

-2781 LTTEELEKIA
+2781 LTTEELEKMA

-2817 KIQKAV
+2817 KIQEAV
-2823 KAIAQRSQGT
+2823 KAIAQRDQGT
-2833 NEEYVYKIDLN
+2833 NGEYFYKIDLN
-2844 KLESLGKSGDYTVD
+2844 KLESFGKSGDYTVD

-2867 NGLMDSSSD
+2867 NELMDSSSD
-2876 YLSTLSDE
+2876 YLSALSDE

-2938 LDDVKKSLDQKRQQE
+2938 LDNVKKSLDQKRQQE

-3038 KLYAQEVDKMIKA
+3038 NSYAQEVDKMIAA
-3051 SYSTEETEE
+3051 SYLTEETEE

-3071 MTELFKESLLD
+3071 MKELLKESLLD

-3089 TTKTAEGT
+3089 TTKTTEGT
-3097 AGQEVTKLAA
+3097 ADQEVTKLAA
-3107 DAAAVYDPNYKK
+3107 DAATVYDPNYRK

-3143 KAKTDKTIQT
+3143 KAKADEAART
-3153 AAAAAAQAAIDAVTK
+3153 AAAAAAQAAVEAVTK
-3168 AQAEEKAKAE
+3168 AQAEEKARADAE
-3178 ADRQRAAA
+3178 AKAKADADKAQAETDYRNAVARAASNNAIGA
-3186 EAAERQRA
+3186 EELLKVQEKANAAGYSARTWMQDLA
-3194 AEAAKRDK
+3194 NTGLKWKQILPAAKAAGFSRYS
-3202 VLNTI
+3202 L
-3207 AMLKSYN
+3207 
-3214 PKNPTNV
+3214 
-3221 AKNPGVQ
+3221 AKTFT
-3228 ALLKKQAGKKVA
+3228 
-3240 VGSYD
+3240 S
-3245 GRIDKDGN
+3245 
-3253 IVWHK
+3253 
-3258 GNGDIAKFHPD
+3258 
-3269 TGKVETI
+3269 
-3276 KYNES
+3276 S
-3281 AFLKHAGLTKSGN
+3281 AFISAYNDVYGENAYKTNRKSTKGAAY
-3294 KYKQTNTPG
+3294 KY
-3303 WPNTWEE
+3303 
-3310 VIEAL
+3310 
-3315 KKKGVKLY
+3315 
-3323 KDYKQAGGYASFK
+3323 K
-3336 TGGLANYTG
+3336 TGGLADYTG

>member
-55 KLPSSMS
+55 KLPSDMS

-80 DLLNRPVKTRADVSA
+80 DLLNRPVKTKADVSA

-132 EYQSRLKELKQEM
+132 EYQSRLKELKKEM

-151 GLSKAFSDTK
+151 GLSKAFSNTE

-212 GNRDGVSKFKDDLI
+212 GNRDGVTKFKDDLI

-382 QGLDSEQAMGLGI
+382 QGLDSEQAMGLGV

-469 LEQTSALLAQ
+469 LEETSALLAQ

-505 KELYTQGQLTGEDE
+505 KELFTQGQLTGEDE

-532 LQTAGIS
+532 LQTAGID
-539 LKDFIAGNKG
+539 LKEFVAGNKG

-555 ELSKRWGGLSTAQQ
+555 ELSKKWGGLSTAQQ

-666 EKIKA
+666 EKVKV

-692 SLGIAGKAI
+692 SLGVAGKAV

-717 FLKGLKGGFVGG
+717 FLKGLKSGFVGG

-747 NVRAKGN
+747 NIRAKGN

-763 DFTRDNYVKK
+763 DFTRDDYVNK
-773 NEELRGL
+773 NKDLREL
-780 LKSGESRL
+780 LKKEPKVKSKGV
-788 ASRYGETAFSTTTFD
+788 GIGSTTTFNT
-803 AKKVMDSVSEVP
+803 KEMMDSVNKVP

-820 LLMKNNPGIARAME
+820 LLMKNNPGIAQAME

-839 GFSKLDLSDAEKA
+839 GFSKLNLSDAEKA
-852 LALKYQKGFK
+852 LALKHQKGFK
-862 EEFKKDEATFQ
+862 EQFKKGETTFQ

-884 AVESYGA
+884 AVENYGA
-891 ELGGRIYKSSVK
+891 ELGERIYRSSAK
-903 SFVDKYGKEEA
+903 NFVNKYGLGEA
-914 SRKVKD
+914 AKKVKAY
-920 RAEQKG
+920 AEREG
-926 IKRSKALNQLLDE
+926 IGGHEALGRLLDE

-946 QMKGVDNLA
+946 QFKGADNLV

-1003 AISSLGQIPEL
+1003 AINSLGQIPEL

-1046 RKEAEDIQKNYERI
+1046 RKEAEDIQKNYEKI

-1136 ATKAQEKNLAAAQE
+1136 ATKAQEKNLETAQK
-1150 EYTRPE
+1150 EYTSTE

-1171 KKHKTRVSGNAPTG
+1171 KKHKTKVSGNAPIG
-1185 QSMRGFGTKEN
+1185 QSMRGFGTKED
-1196 SLSGVFLTKEVDNLK
+1196 SSAGVFLTKEVDGLRN
-1211 EALKS
+1211 ALKA
-1216 ADIEIKNDQTKL
+1216 ADVEIKNNQTKL
-1228 INDLAGREISL
+1228 INDLAGREINL

-1251 EHSKDIQNKIE
+1251 EHSRDIQNKIE
-1262 AANTDMTESQRKQ
+1262 AANMDMTESQRKQ

-1280 SNLTKGW
+1280 TNLTKGW
-1287 TDIQNEVQPLMQQTY
+1287 TDIQNEIQPLMQQTY
-1302 QFLSSKGLDT
+1302 QYLSREGFDI
-1312 ESGAIGKQFATGF
+1312 ESGRIGEQFATAF
-1325 KNGIESI
+1325 KTGIEGI
-1332 SLKAVTEQWS
+1332 SLRAVTEQWS
-1342 GEKLQKVATDLGT
+1342 GEQLQQVAKDLGT
-1355 RFSTLGGEG
+1355 RFSTLTGKG
-1364 SRFSEILD
+1364 SQYADIM
-1372 EVKEKQEEFNNYA
+1372 KQVNEEQKNYVNYA
-1385 GDFGAVGKYKEEVR
+1385 GDIGAVDTYQSKVADLSNQLR
-1399 GLSDELRAM
+1399 GLAT
-1408 ASSMNDGTAAGAALA
+1408 SMNDGTEAGKALA

-1436 AKDTQYSLSSAL
+1436 AKETQYSLSNAL
-1448 NTLEDEFESAKGAYD
+1448 NTMEGDFESAKGAYD
-1463 NFSESIKSGDYYTA
+1463 NFSEAIKSGDYYTA

-1490 GIDDI
+1490 GVDDI

-1505 AGEYLDQ
+1505 AADYVDQ
-1512 GLLKERDLSKA
+1512 GLLKKRDLSRT
-1523 KAQMKEIHSWFE
+1523 KAQMKEVHSWFE
-1535 QGEAGVNNWAASLRK
+1535 EGTAGVNNFAASLRK
-1550 DNVQKAL
+1550 QDVQKTLEKA
-1557 DKVGKGHIINID
+1557 GRGHIID
-1569 DQGNLKLNITQ
+1569 VDKQGNLKLNITQ
-1580 DGDLEAVAK
+1580 DGDLEALAR
-1589 ATGASVNAFAAGL
+1589 ALGTSVDALSAAI
-1602 DKARQHVDIEFA
+1602 DKSRQFVDIKTG
-1614 DYKAMRAA
+1614 DYEAARAA
-1622 IAQDK
+1622 IAQDERAFK
-1627 RSIFGEGSTT
+1627 TDGATT
-1637 EKGKLYYKKDLFEAE
+1637 KKGLIYYKEDLYRAE
-1652 AEQAYGWDQKEI
+1652 SEQANGGDEKAVAADI
-1664 KRKEKQLREKQNV
+1664 KGIEEKQVK
-1677 DLIDL
+1677 LIDL
-1682 KEIRKNDSEQKK
+1682 NKITSKKQSELFSNFVQDTGINRK
-1694 IFSEFTKAGNI
+1694 T
-1705 SGKTSLTES
+1705 
-1714 VGALIEGG
+1714 
-1722 FTDPKELRDFLSDK
+1722 PLSDSVSTLMDMGFVEK
-1736 RLYGEDLDQ
+1736 DELTKFLQDDRLYGKGLEEPEIDKAIDEY
-1745 KDVNNAIEEFNAN
+1745 NAT
-1758 KEVSPVVSDIK
+1758 KEVPSTITDIK
-1769 SDTAGILSAVQSML
+1769 SDTAGILSAAQAML
-1783 VSNGIFSED
+1783 VDSGTMPDELKNKYSE
-1792 AKNRYEKE
+1792 E
-1800 FSSEKAQSFIDQY
+1800 FSSENADKFVQDLKKANNDKDKARAYEDIKREQ
-1813 NKTKPGSEAQ
+1813 ERAQ
-1823 AASYGEIK
+1823 GEIDAK
-1831 NEINRANSELSLLKE
+1831 
-1846 GKKEA
+1846 KKERENA
-1851 KGANKERY
+1851 KTEKDRKNFDAV
-1859 EEAIKSLEG
+1859 IKNLEG
-1868 YTKKLTEA
+1868 YKNRLEEGSSGFNKQDNEVYKTINGFLNEKGSNLKTTEKN
-1876 TSNFD
+1876 SI
-1881 EKENDVYKS
+1881 KEN
-1890 IGEIFKG
+1890 
-1897 KDNGQLSSKD
+1897 
-1907 IDDQQTIRDNS
+1907 S
-1918 LDFYKA
+1918 LEFYDAFNTRNLEKA
-1924 LHNTD
+1924 
-1929 LSKGAASL
+1929 SGSL
-1937 QQLIGKFDLGETA
+1937 QQLIGKYNLSTDA
-1950 AKDLRDA
+1950 AKALRQEFVQLRGTDL
-1957 FVSINEADLENLTIG
+1957 N
-1972 QLGTL
+1972 
-1977 LTNLGANSKEVEKLQ
+1977 K
-1992 KKLLGLNQIDLTK
+1992 LTK
-2005 LKKGIKDVTGGGKKA
+2005 TQFNSLLMQMGASKKEANQLRTSLSSLDSVKLSNIQNQVKKITGGAGKKA
-2020 PTKKQVANANAIQ
+2020 PTKKQVANANALQ
-2033 YVSKEGGTKESKKQ
+2033 YVSKQDGSKESQKQTTNYLKKQ
-2047 ASDYL
+2047 GFD
-2052 KEQGITGKAA
+2052 K
-2062 EKTIKLGVKLSKL
+2062 KTINKTITLGVKISKL

-2082 LQEEIDNTIKKGE
+2082 VQEELDNVIKKGE
-2095 KKGIK
+2095 KNGIN
-2100 IPINGDT
+2100 IPVKADT
-2107 SNVNKDLKKTEK
+2107 SKADKKISNTE
-2119 IKKKLKKG
+2119 
-2127 VNFLVS
+2127 
-2133 ALTGNADQKMDKTG
+2133 
-2147 KKKKKLKSPV
+2147 KKKKK
-2157 DFAINAI
+2157 
-2164 DNASSTVD
+2164 ASKKATIPF
-2172 SALKSANQLDGKS
+2172 SANVSD
-2185 FAFSIKASLAG
+2185 A
-2196 ASAAALKLLGLKTG
+2196 
-2210 RRNDYSTST
+2210 
-2219 SLPSFDSAATGKGN
+2219 N
-2233 KKIPKAKKGTFT
+2233 KKIKDTEKKKDKLKLPASFSINAHDNATGVISSIRSSISSFINDFVKNPIQATVNVVQKVVGGGGGKSKGKSKKGGNSWTGTRNTLPVNPSLSFNSAAEGQNNKAAKKINKNARPT
-2245 SLTGE
+2245 LTGE
-2250 EGYEVAWF
+2250 KGYEVAWL
-2258 PSEERSTILG
+2258 PSQDRSTILG
-2268 LGGPEIVDLPRDAVV
+2268 LKGPEFVNLPRDAVV
-2283 YNHEQSKKIV
+2283 YNHDQSKKIV

-2299 PELGSMANRDKNIAQ
+2299 PELGSMANTKGDERVRGPFGQ
-2314 ADLGKM
+2314 M

-2331 NSGSS
+2331 NSGG
-2336 SGTNSGTNSGNNKG
+2336 SGDTNSGTNSGNNKG

-2365 LTVWQK
+2365 LTVWK
-2371 ISGKVSVWWDNTL
+2371 KLSGKVSVWWDNTL

-2476 KTYNSLKKKL
+2476 KTYNNLKKKL

-2586 VDFSKYVKFDKQSG
+2586 VDFSKYVKLDKQSG
-2600 SYVLDEKAINKL
+2600 SYVIDEKAIKKL
-2612 AKKKK
+2612 AKK

-2652 QFQSTGDE
+2652 QFQSKGDE

-2680 AIANTQTKINIAS
+2680 AIANTQTKISIAS

-2701 NLLVGFT
+2701 NLLAGFT
-2708 KDISKSATDLI
+2708 KDIGKSATDLI

-2724 NQALLDTKIYQ
+2724 NEALLDTKIYQ

-2760 DAATAEYNRITKELG
+2760 DDATAEYNRITKELG

-2781 LTTEELEKIA
+2781 LTTEELEKMA

-2805 ALRKKEAAESEL
+2805 ALRKKEDAESEL
-2817 KIQKAV
+2817 KIQEAV
-2823 KAIAQRSQGT
+2823 MAIAQQYQGT
-2833 NEEYVYKIDLN
+2833 NEEYFYKIDLN
-2844 KLESLGKSGDYTVD
+2844 KLESFGKSGDYTVD

-2867 NGLMDSSSD
+2867 NGLMDSSND

-3038 KLYAQEVDKMIKA
+3038 NSYAQEVDKMIAA
-3051 SYSTEETEE
+3051 SYLTEETEE

-3071 MTELFKESLLD
+3071 MKELLKESSLD

-3089 TTKTAEGT
+3089 TTRTIEGT
-3097 AGQEVTKLAA
+3097 VNQEITKLAA
-3107 DAAAVYDPNYKK
+3107 DAATVYDPNYRK

-3143 KAKTDKTIQT
+3143 KAKADEAART
-3153 AAAAAAQAAIDAVTK
+3153 AAAAAAQAAAEAVAK
-3168 AQAEEKAKAE
+3168 AQAEAKAKAD
-3178 ADRQRAAA
+3178 ADAKAKADADKAQAETDYRNAVARAASNEKIGA
-3186 EAAERQRA
+3186 EELLKVQAKANAAGYSARTWMQDLA
-3194 AEAAKRDK
+3194 NTGLKWKQIIPAAKAAGFSRYS
-3202 VLNTI
+3202 L
-3207 AMLKSYN
+3207 
-3214 PKNPTNV
+3214 
-3221 AKNPGVQ
+3221 AKTFT
-3228 ALLKKQAGKKVA
+3228 
-3240 VGSYD
+3240 S
-3245 GRIDKDGN
+3245 
-3253 IVWHK
+3253 
-3258 GNGDIAKFHPD
+3258 
-3269 TGKVETI
+3269 
-3276 KYNES
+3276 S
-3281 AFLKHAGLTKSGN
+3281 AFISAYNDVYGKDAYKTNRKSTKGAAYS
-3294 KYKQTNTPG
+3294 Y
-3303 WPNTWEE
+3303 
-3310 VIEAL
+3310 
-3315 KKKGVKLY
+3315 
-3323 KDYKQAGGYASFK
+3323 K
-3336 TGGLANYTG
+3336 TGGLADYTG